1 MRASLAARI
10 VLPFIAL
17 HLVVIALAA
26 TVAVALVSRA
36 VERSLDAQVERVSR
50 VLVDSGFALD
60 SGFLQ
65 HFKNLLGAE
74 VVVFR
79 PDGATIAE
87 TLQHQDAV
95 GFVDAWRAARIDT
108 GTYRLEGEP
117 LRFAVRSLPT
127 TPGRPNARLALL
139 LPEGELRGVQRRTT
153 IAIALTGGGSALVL
167 VLLGSWIAR
176 GISNPLSQLARAAD
190 RIARGDDREETQV
203 LARDV
208 GVLRRADEVGQLAD
222 AFDRMTENLH
232 RYEGEL
238 ARSARL
244 AAAGRIAAGLAH
256 EIRNPLS
263 SIRMLVQLTL
273 ENPGVDGEMSRSLQ
287 TVLREAER
295 LEHTVRNLLDV
306 ARPTR
311 PLWAE
316 VSPARLTTEVL
327 DLVGPRLK
335 HQRIVLDE
343 SRSDGAPTVLVA
355 DGDRLKQ
362 ALLNLII
369 NAIEAMPSGG
379 LLRVRLGPAGDGGA
393 RWEIVD
399 NGRGIP
405 SEVADHLFEPFAS
418 TKPDG
423 VGLGLYISQRI
434 AEEHGGRVFLEPA
447 DGRGTRA
454 VLEAPARPLAGADS
468 HG

>member
-1 MRASLAARI
+1 M
-10 VLPFIAL
+10 
-17 HLVVIALAA
+17 
-26 TVAVALVSRA
+26 
-36 VERSLDAQVERVSR
+36 
-50 VLVDSGFALD
+50 
-60 SGFLQ
+60 
-65 HFKNLLGAE
+65 
-74 VVVFR
+74 
-79 PDGATIAE
+79 
-87 TLQHQDAV
+87 
-95 GFVDAWRAARIDT
+95 
-108 GTYRLEGEP
+108 
-117 LRFAVRSLPT
+117 
-127 TPGRPNARLALL
+127 
-139 LPEGELRGVQRRTT
+139 
-153 IAIALTGGGSALVL
+153 GG
-167 VLLGSWIAR
+167 
-176 GISNPLSQLARAAD
+176 
-190 RIARGDDREETQV
+190 
-203 LARDV
+203 
-208 GVLRRADEVGQLAD
+208 
-222 AFDRMTENLH
+222 
-232 RYEGEL
+232 
-238 ARSARL
+238 
-244 AAAGRIAAGLAH
+244 
-256 EIRNPLS
+256 
-263 SIRMLVQLTL
+263 
-273 ENPGVDGEMSRSLQ
+273 
-287 TVLREAER
+287 
-295 LEHTVRNLLDV
+295 
-306 ARPTR
+306 
-311 PLWAE
+311 